1 MALVELLASWGIFPT
16 RVIGHSSGEI
26 AAAYCAGKLS
36 REAAWRVAYYR
47 GYVSSRQLT
56 ADGAMMA
63 VGLNASQLEP
73 YLQTVRQNSDGELII
88 ACYNSPKNNTVS
100 GDESLVDSL
109 KELLD
114 ADGIFAR
121 KLNVQNAYHS
131 AHMLAIAED
140 YLQLMGTFASGKKL
154 SLPHSI
160 HMFSTVM
167 GKEVIDEHL
176 SAEYWV
182 ENMVSPVRFTSG
194 LAAMCPRETTSDGKM
209 PCIVEIGPHSTLQG
223 AVKETLALGRGRPGA
238 KYLAILKRNDQ
249 SLNVLLNTVGYL
261 AANGCSL
268 DLHKINAASRPH
280 AKKQPRMLVDLPPY
294 SFKHTEKVLYE
305 SRLSRNVRSRAFPRH
320 DLFGAP
326 VADWDANA
334 PRWRHF
340 VRLNENPWLRDHM
353 VSHRFYWVAFCF

>member
-1 MALVELLASWGIFPT
+1 MALVDLLASWGIFPT
-16 RVIGHSSGEI
+16 RVTGHSSGEI

-36 REAAWRVAYYR
+36 REAAWKVAYYR
-47 GYVSSRQLT
+47 GYVSSKQLT

-63 VGLNASQLEP
+63 VGLNSSQLEP
-73 YLQTVRQNSDGELII
+73 YLQSIRQNNDGELII

-100 GDESLVDSL
+100 GDESMVDSL

-114 ADGIFAR
+114 ADNIFAR

-131 AHMLAIAED
+131 AHMQAIADD
-140 YLQLMGTFASGKKL
+140 YLQLMGTFSSGKKL
-154 SLPHSI
+154 PVPHLI
-160 HMFSTVM
+160 HMFSTVT
-167 GKEVIDEHL
+167 GKEVTEEHL
-176 SAEYWV
+176 TAEYWV

-194 LAAMCPRETTSDGKM
+194 LAAMCPRSTISEGNM

-238 KYLAILKRNDQ
+238 KYLAVLKRSDP

-268 DLHKINAASRPH
+268 NLHKINSAPRPQ

-294 SFKHTEKVLYE
+294 SFKHTEKILYE
-305 SRLSRNVRSRAFPRH
+305 SRLSRNVRSRNFPRH

-326 VADWDANA
+326 VADWDENA

-340 VRLNENPWLRDHM
+340 VRLNENPWLKDHM
-353 VSHRFYWVAFCF
+353 VSHLSA